1 MIDLHVH
8 TAASDGEFSPS
19 QIIDKAL
26 QLGLSH
32 IAITDHDTINGLAEA
47 INYANGKNIIV
58 IPGVELNTKVSKG
71 QMHILGYFIDYSDK
85 AFIQKMQQFEDERN
99 SRNDKFIEM
108 FNKLGINISLED
120 VKKYAIGSVIGKP
133 HFARVLLEK
142 GYIQDLE
149 EAYDNFFNQEPLDSI
164 KRISYSPKEIISL
177 IKNAGGIAVLAHPH
191 SLKLDN
197 FELEKIIQELK
208 SYGLDGIE
216 CYHSN
221 HTLEQMHN
229 FKAIAEKHNLLITL
243 GSDYHRDV
251 SISNIE
257 LGEGK
262 NKNLINAS
270 PDVKSIINQLFKTK
284 SEVKYEKK

>member
-8 TAASDGEFSPS
+8 TTASDGEFSPS
-19 QIIDKAL
+19 QIVDKAL

-47 INYANGKNIIV
+47 INYTNGKNIVV
-58 IPGVELNTKVSKG
+58 IPGVELNAKVSKG

-85 AFIQKMQQFEDERN
+85 TFIQKMQQFEVERN
-99 SRNDKFIEM
+99 FRNVKFIEI
-108 FNKLGINISLED
+108 FNKLGIEISLED

-142 GYIQDLE
+142 EYIQDLE

-164 KRISYSPKEIISL
+164 KRISYSPKEIINL

-197 FELEKIIQELK
+197 FELEKVIQELK
-208 SYGLDGIE
+208 RYGLDGVE

-221 HTLEQMHN
+221 HTLEQMN
-229 FKAIAEKHNLLITL
+229 DFKAIAEKHNLLITL
-243 GSDYHRDV
+243 GSDHHRDIPN
-251 SISNIE
+251 SSK

-262 NKNLINAS
+262 NQNLLNAS
-270 PDVKSIINQLFKTK
+270 PDVKSIINQLFKIGGK
-284 SEVKYEKK
+284 IWKKMN